1 MLLRAHEAIGVWPA
15 AFVAGEMV
23 LRFGAEQTSKGEP
36 WKCLEVG
43 CGAGFPSLVAAKLGA
58 QVLAFDSE
66 QLPLDLLQEAFLR
79 QKSSSC
85 LPALASLVVRRGDA
99 TAMEDDLFDSVDLV
113 VVSDLLYSV
122 ELGEAV
128 GRRLGTWLRDQE
140 GTLILTDGGR
150 SGRAAFLE
158 AFQAAYGAEAR
169 FEKRPVPV
177 WATQTSDF
185 FDGAETQSVGVLRY

>member
-1 MLLRAHEAIGVWPA
+1 MRILLACCRK
-15 AFVAGEMV
+15 
-23 LRFGAEQTSKGEP
+23 L
-36 WKCLEVG
+36 VG